1 MASRH
6 EKMTRLWKVMPGAGA
21 VLLLCALPLA
31 AQNAAPIDTM
41 GLGSGRY
48 ATMEM
53 LFERTFLRVDVMRL
67 TLRFDPATEEALQ
80 TRIEAQNGA
89 TTADAVADIALE
101 STDVMV
107 RGVFLRNVSLSQ
119 FLDGLLTNLTNAQK
133 AGLVTEEEFRK
144 IEADVKV
151 QYEPLRERGLHNGDT
166 MWYRV
171 SGDSLH
177 VVVQA
182 SDGQILIEQ
191 RVVGPERR
199 RAVLGGYLAPG
210 SEFRGG
216 LIRSVLAT

>member
-1 MASRH
+1 MASGYK
-6 EKMTRLWKVMPGAGA
+6 KMLRKWKLVFGLITALFLAG
-21 VLLLCALPLA
+21 PLA
-31 AQNAAPIDTM
+31 AQTIAPIDTS

-67 TLRFDPATEEALQ
+67 TLRFDPPTEEALQ
-80 TRIEAQNGA
+80 TLIEGQNGA
-89 TTADAVADIALE
+89 ATADAVANIALE

-119 FLDGLLTNLTNAQK
+119 FLDGLLTNLKNARK
-133 AGLVTEEEFRK
+133 AGLVTEEEYRK
-144 IEADVKV
+144 VEDDVNV

-177 VVVQA
+177 VVVEA
-182 SDGQILIEQ
+182 SDGEILIES
-191 RVVGPERR
+191 RAVGPERR
-199 RAVLGGYLAPG
+199 RSVLGGYLAPG

-216 LIRSVLAT
+216 LIGSVLPH